1 MDNDGS
7 KEAASSTPKVSR
19 RALVGSGVALGGAA
33 GVMSGSAAR
42 AQSAAAGRDPN
53 AGRPFKG
60 FVTYPGQ
67 DGETV
72 ELRLAPLGP
81 RDVLLRSRASV
92 VTYTMSRGAF
102 AAPARGAQFTTPAN
116 PRHVVPGQGC
126 VGVVEAIGPL
136 VKRFKVGDRAVLCG
150 NPQCGQCYQC
160 LSGRAEWC
168 QVLSEERGPIAFMRD
183 GTPVFTGGVGGLA
196 ELVVASEE
204 WGLPIWTDLPDL
216 EVSMAN
222 STAAYG
228 FGAAAFN
235 QAPVTP
241 GADVVVIGC
250 GPVGLGAVQGAKFRG
265 AGQIIAIEPIP
276 ERRELARKFGATTV
290 FDPNVING
298 AKLVETI
305 REMCKGPTDRIFSGG
320 RYWSN
325 VGNVPRGADFTIEAV
340 GGEMHPP
347 ARPLTPDPTGV
358 LPIRQAWEVT
368 RAGGHT
374 LLMGGFQQGDVSIP
388 AFDLANRGRT
398 VHAVQTGLQV
408 MRDVPRLLK
417 LVERGDLDV
426 KSMGAATV
434 PFDRAIELLRKVSD
448 RTVIGAFLVPA

>member
-1 MDNDGS
+1 MEKD
-7 KEAASSTPKVSR
+7 TPRIDPPPKPGVSR
-19 RALVGSGVALGGAA
+19 RALVGSSVAAGAAA
-33 GVMSGSAAR
+33 GVMSASAAR
-42 AQSAAAGRDPN
+42 AQAASAGRDAN

-67 DGETV
+67 GGETV

-92 VTYTMSRGAF
+92 TTYTMSRAAF
-102 AAPARGAQFTTPAN
+102 REPARGAQFTTPAN
-116 PRHVVPGQGC
+116 ARHVVPGQGC

-183 GTPVFTGGVGGLA
+183 ETPVFTGGVGGLS

-204 WGLPIWTDLPDL
+204 WGLPIWTDLPDI
-216 EVSMAN
+216 EVAMAN

-235 QAPVTP
+235 QAPVTA
-241 GADVVVIGC
+241 GADVVIIGC
-250 GPVGLGAVQGAKFRG
+250 GPVGLGAVQGARFRG
-265 AGQIIAIEPIP
+265 AAQIIAIEPIP
-276 ERRELARKFGATTV
+276 ERREMAKKFGATTV
-290 FDPNVING
+290 FDPNVLGG

-417 LVERGDLDV
+417 LVENGHLDV
-426 KSMGAATV
+426 KSMCTDTV
-434 PFDRAIELLRKVSD
+434 PFERAIDVLHKVSD
-448 RTVIGAFLVPA
+448 RTTIGAFLVPA